1 MKLLS
6 GLTLSLLGLTCGQF
20 VESTGASD
28 FLSDVNSVLAQI
40 ESGEVTVGAGGGNMA
55 RMRGAGGVPDPIL
68 AQFAGR
74 KLPPGIQLSDFAG
87 GPNGFRTQAFLKA
100 LQAALRKQAEQQRLR
115 QQQLLAQRQREAAA
129 KAAAEKAAR
138 EAAAAKA
145 EEEAKR
151 KAAEEAAQR
160 EAEALKKAQEE
171 AAKAKAEAEAKAK
184 AEAEAKAA
192 AEAAKEAELAKKA
205 AAEAARKR
213 AEAEAAKQAAEREQ
227 ARQEALRQ
235 QAAIRAREQ
244 AAQEAAEQAAREQ
257 AEAAAIDAAMQESA
271 SSVTDSFASFMTDE
285 EFFGNQARPNTQGNS
300 DGFVASSNGSAGRP
314 NVSSTASAGLR
325 DFMGINSGTGLATER
340 FNTCRVCDK
349 MTAAECANA
358 PRVACYPTQDMETD
372 DRVCMLTYH
381 QRRSKTGTF
390 ETLYTSQCVIQ
401 STCEAAVRQNFVFG
415 TTSANAKFNQCK
427 KKSALT
433 LRESTSEC
441 SFCQKLGHE
450 TGLGNTDIFDDATQP
465 FEGITEDTL
474 TADPGAQGLWTEG
487 TPLGQLFASGTY
499 TYTV

>member
-28 FLSDVNSVLAQI
+28 FLTDVNSVLAQI

-145 EEEAKR
+145 EEEAKQ

-160 EAEALKKAQEE
+160 EAAALKKAQEE
-171 AAKAKAEAEAKAK
+171 AAKAKQEAEAKAK
-184 AEAEAKAA
+184 AAAEQAA
-192 AEAAKEAELAKKA
+192 AEKAAKEAEQAKQA

-213 AEAEAAKQAAEREQ
+213 AAAEAAKQAAEREQ

-235 QAAIRAREQ
+235 QAAIRAKEQ
-244 AAQEAAEQAAREQ
+244 AAREAAEQAAREQ

-271 SSVTDSFASFMTDE
+271 SSITDSFASFMTDE

-300 DGFVASSNGSAGRP
+300 DGLVASSNGSAGRP

-325 DFMGINSGTGLATER
+325 DFMGLDTGTGANTQR
-340 FNTCRVCDK
+340 FNTCRVCDN
-349 MTAAECANA
+349 MTASECANQ

-381 QRRSKTGTF
+381 QRLSKSGSV

-415 TTSANAKFNQCK
+415 TSSSNSKFNQCK
-427 KKSALT
+427 KQSSLNS
-433 LRESTSEC
+433 RQNTSEC

-450 TGLGNTDIFDDATQP
+450 TGLGNTDIFDSATHP
-465 FEGITEDTL
+465 FETITEAQL
-474 TADPGAQGLWTEG
+474 TSDPGALGLWTAG
-487 TPLGQLFASGTY
+487 TPLGQLFADNTFKY
-499 TYTV
+499 EV